1 MDTQG
6 LRNHLQ
12 KIQSK
17 EWHVFLEKLTTQS
30 KHLCWE
36 HSEQVVE
43 KGMEI
48 WIHSLS
54 QFGSKVCLHA
64 ASAAGRYAYPFV
76 VERGGEMALECGVL
90 EESLSMDGES
100 AGKQLRRVEAWLA
113 DATEENRVAVEQS
126 IDPSRQLQVWD
137 EDLYPTDDLMWF
149 WFLEVGQLCAQACI
163 CPNDQPHEECAEPY
177 TWSRSFLAA
186 RAAICASKSI
196 QVPNGDRRQEVAQMM
211 QYIVQKLHALCI

>member
-76 VERGGEMALECGVL
+76 VERGGEMALECGIF
-90 EESLSMDGES
+90 EESSSMDGES

-113 DATEENRVAVEQS
+113 DVTEENRVAVEHS
-126 IDPSRQLQVWD
+126 IDFSRQQQVWD
-137 EDLYPTDDLMWF
+137 EDLYPSDDFMWF

-163 CPNDQPHEECAEPY
+163 CPDDQPHEEGVGPH

-186 RAAICASKSI
+186 RATVCAAKSI
-196 QVPNGDRRQEVAQMM
+196 QMQNGDRKKEFTQLM
-211 QYIVQKLHALCI
+211 QYIVQKLYALCV